1 MVRVPGEREGEYS
14 RAALRVATRVP
25 YAGYMPVTTLF
36 PTRVYT
42 ANLTRGAAADL
53 NSRLLREC
61 RQLAVEDGGGRAWS
75 ATNYPGGYTSYN
87 SLARM
92 HRMSPTFA
100 ALEKRI
106 DAHVRKFSR
115 ALDFDLAGRKL
126 SMTDCWVNVMTRQV
140 VHGLHLHP
148 LATVSGTY
156 YVRTPRGCSGLKFED
171 PRLDRFMAAP
181 PRKTRA
187 RRENR
192 AWVTIPA
199 EQGRLVLFESWLRHE
214 VAPNPT
220 EAERI
225 SISFNYSWF

>member
-1 MVRVPGEREGEYS
+1 
-14 RAALRVATRVP
+14 
-25 YAGYMPVTTLF
+25 MPLLALF
-36 PTRVYT
+36 PTRVYVST
-42 ANLTRGAAADL
+42 LKGAGAGAPLTRTTLD
-53 NSRLLREC
+53 SRLLREC
-61 RQLAVEDGGGRAWS
+61 RQLALEDAGGRAWS
-75 ATNYPGGYTSYN
+75 KTNYPGGYTSYN

-106 DAHVRKFSR
+106 DKHVRRF
-115 ALDFDLAGRKL
+115 ANTLEFDLTGRKL
-126 SMTDCWVNVMTRQV
+126 TMTDCWVNVMTRQV

-171 PRLDRFMAAP
+171 PRLDRYMAAP

-187 RRENR
+187 RLENK

-225 SISFNYSWF
+225 SISFNYAWF

>member
-1 MVRVPGEREGEYS
+1 MS
-14 RAALRVATRVP
+14 LLA
-25 YAGYMPVTTLF
+25 LF
-36 PTRVYT
+36 PTRIHVSPLKGGG
-42 ANLTRGAAADL
+42 AGAPLTRAALD
-53 NSRLLREC
+53 SRLLREC
-61 RQLAVEDGGGRAWS
+61 RQLAIEDAGGRAWS
-75 ATNYPGGYTSYN
+75 RTNYPGGYTSYN
-87 SLARM
+87 SLSRM

-106 DAHVRKFSR
+106 DSHVREFAR
-115 ALDFDLAGRKL
+115 GLEFDLRNRKL

-148 LATVSGTY
+148 LASISGTY

-171 PRLDRFMAAP
+171 PRLDRYMAAP
-181 PRKTRA
+181 PRRAKA
-187 RRENR
+187 RRENQ
-192 AWVTIPA
+192 AWVTVPA
-199 EQGRLVLFESWLRHE
+199 EAGKVVLFESWLRHE